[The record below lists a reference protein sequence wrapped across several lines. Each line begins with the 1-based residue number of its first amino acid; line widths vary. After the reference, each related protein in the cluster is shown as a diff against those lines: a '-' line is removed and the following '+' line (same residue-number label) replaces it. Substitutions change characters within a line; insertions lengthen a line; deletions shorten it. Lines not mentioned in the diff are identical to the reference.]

1 MKRSSFKTKQQ
12 VRPVRDR
19 SDEFASVVIERP
31 RAVMATAHSLAGQR
45 APAAQAKLPRQ
56 VRTIQGLRDAAKGR
70 ACLLRLPGCICDGT
84 MAIWSHCRH
93 HYAGKGGSIKSH
105 DLLGA
110 LACTHCDAIY
120 DGNKARPAGLTLEAV
135 ELAWWRAHAESIVIY
150 AREGIL

>member
-1 MKRSSFKTKQQ
+1 MLTKKPPPKPTREQRCAAL
-12 VRPVRDR
+12 VASARPAANV
-19 SDEFASVVIERP
+19 
-31 RAVMATAHSLAGQR
+31 VMATAQSIATGR
-45 APAAQAKLPRQ
+45 PPEPAKLPRAA
-56 VRTIQGLRDAAKGR
+56 RTIKSLRDAARGR
-70 ACLLRLPGCICDGT
+70 ACLLRYPGCHCDGT

-120 DGNKARPAGLTLEAV
+120 DGNAPRPAGLTQEAV
-135 ELAWWRAHAESIVIY
+135 ELAWWKAHAESIVIY